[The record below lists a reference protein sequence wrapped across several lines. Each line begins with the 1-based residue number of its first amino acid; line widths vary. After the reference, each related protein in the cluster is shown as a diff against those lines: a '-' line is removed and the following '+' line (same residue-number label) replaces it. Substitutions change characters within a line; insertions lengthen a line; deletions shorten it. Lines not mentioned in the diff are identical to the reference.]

1 MDAIVITGPT
11 ASGKSELSFKLAE
24 LINGEIISADSAQV
38 YRGLDIGT
46 AKPEKFVQDKLKHHL
61 LDIRDPSEIYTV
73 ANFRNDASRTVEEI
87 KGRGKVPIISGGTML
102 YLKALREGLADLPA
116 ADPSVRE
123 SIEVEASRYGWE
135 KIHKDLEVFD
145 PIAAARIK
153 PNDSQRLQRAVEV
166 YQLTGI
172 SLSEHL
178 RREKTSCR
186 LKLFEIA
193 IFPEDREKL
202 HKKIEQRFGKML
214 EKGFVEEV
222 LRLKERGDLTEDL
235 PALKSVGYRQIW
247 HYLNNR
253 FDRATMV
260 VRVLAAT
267 RQLAKRQFTWLR
279 GSKSTKFLENPD
291 IDIVLRML
299 PAEIARGNKYFK
311 QEK

>member
-24 LINGEIISADSAQV
+24 IINGEIISADSAQV

-73 ANFRNDASRTVEEI
+73 ANFRNDALRTVLEI

-116 ADPSVRE
+116 ANPSVRE

-135 KIHKDLEVFD
+135 KIRKDLEVFD

-153 PNDSQRLQRAVEV
+153 ANDSQRLQRAVEV

-172 SLSEHL
+172 PLSEHL
-178 RREKTSCR
+178 RREKTACP

-193 IFPEDREKL
+193 IFPKDREKL
-202 HKKIEQRFGKML
+202 HKKIEQRFRKML

-222 LRLKERGDLTEDL
+222 LRLKERDDLTEDL

-253 FDRATMV
+253 FDRETMV

-279 GSKSTKFLENPD
+279 GSKSIKFVENPD
-291 IDIVLRML
+291 IDMVLRML
-299 PAEIARGNKYFK
+299 PVEIATGNKYF
-311 QEK
+311 